1 MPVRAVNDG
10 FHLAV
15 AGVHGMD
22 YLLTWNFRHLA
33 NAELMVAYREI
44 FFLRGYEAPII
55 CTPEELM
62 GEADEEQ
69 G

>member
-1 MPVRAVNDG
+1 MSWLQN
-10 FHLAV
+10 LV

-33 NAELMVAYREI
+33 NAQLAMAFREA
-44 FFLRGYEAPII
+44 FLARGYESPII